1 MVPGRCQV
9 DDAFRAEMAAGYSFD
24 EPVVVLGAPMVGDEV
39 LADVR
44 VALPLSRVNRHGLIA
59 GATGTGKTKTLQLLA
74 GQLSAAGVPV
84 FAVDVK
90 GDLSG
95 VGAPG
100 ESNPK
105 IAERCASMNWT
116 FTPAAYP
123 LELMSLSG
131 SVGAH
136 VRASVSSFGPLLLG
150 KVLDLNETQT
160 SILSLVF
167 RYCDDEDLPLLDL
180 ADLRTTLKFLGSDE
194 GKPIL
199 ADLGGI
205 SSASLGVILRAIV
218 TLEQEGADVFFGEPE
233 FDVEDMLRVAPD
245 GRGVVTLLEVADVMD
260 RPRLYSTFVLW
271 MLAQLYEQLPEVGD
285 LPKPK
290 LAFFFDEAHL
300 LFDDASEALMDQ
312 IERTARLIRSK
323 GVGVY
328 FVTQAPTD
336 VPSSV
341 LSQLG
346 NRVQH
351 ALRAFTPEDAD
362 NLRKAARTF
371 PMTDHY
377 DVERTLTSLGIGEAF
392 VTVLNAKGVPTPLA
406 ATRLVPPDSRM
417 APLTEAEIA
426 AAVAGSPLAARYG
439 NAIDRESA
447 HEIITARLTNAK
459 AAAATAAAQAQLR
472 DQVAP
477 TTADGLET
485 MTPAQQRREI
495 ERRARELEAA
505 RKAAERERKAREREA
520 AAIERERQRTMRAT
534 VNTVGKVVGSR
545 ATQSLIRGVF
555 DTIFGGGKR

>member
-1 MVPGRCQV
+1 M
-9 DDAFRAEMAAGYSFD
+9 DDAFRTEMAAGYTFD
-24 EPVVVLGAPMVGDEV
+24 EPVVVFGSPIQGDEV
-39 LADVR
+39 LSEVR
-44 VALPLSRVNRHGLIA
+44 VQVPLSRVNRHGLIA

-74 GQLSAAGVPV
+74 GQLSAHGVPV

-100 ESNPK
+100 DPANPAVVSRVESMKLTYEPQGHP
-105 IAERCASMNWT
+105 IEI
-116 FTPAAYP
+116 
-123 LELMSLSG
+123 LSLSG
-131 SVGAH
+131 TQGAH

-150 KVLDLNETQT
+150 KVLDLNDTQT

-194 GKPIL
+194 GKPVL
-199 ADLGGI
+199 EELGGI
-205 SSASLGVILRAIV
+205 APASLGVILRAIV
-218 TLEQEGADVFFGEPE
+218 TLEQEGAGDFFGEPE
-233 FDVEDMLRVAPD
+233 FDPD
-245 GRGVVTLLEVADVMD
+245 DLVRTTADGKGIITLLEVADVMD

-271 MLAQLYEQLPEVGD
+271 MLAQLYETLPEVGD

-300 LFDDASEALMDQ
+300 LFADASKPLMEQ

-351 ALRAFTPEDAD
+351 ALRAFTPDDAD
-362 NLRKAARTF
+362 ALRKTARTF
-371 PMTDHY
+371 PVTTHY
-377 DVERTLTSLGIGEAF
+377 DVERTITSLGIGEAL
-392 VTVLNAKGVPTPLA
+392 VTVLSPKGIPTPLA

-417 APLTEAEIA
+417 APLTAEE
-426 AAVAGSPLAARYG
+426 LAANVAASTLAGRY
-439 NAIDRESA
+439 NQSIDPQSA
-447 HEIITARLTNAK
+447 HEIITARLANAK
-459 AAAATAAAQAQLR
+459 AAAATAAAEATMR
-472 DQVAP
+472 DGVSP

-485 MTPAQQRREI
+485 MTPAQQKREI
-495 ERRARELEAA
+495 EKRAKELAA
-505 RKAAERERKAREREA
+505 AQRAAERERKAQVKAAQEA
-520 AAIERERQRTMRAT
+520 EKQRQRMLETSIRTA
-534 VNTVGKVVGSR
+534 GKVATSR
-545 ATQSLIRGVF
+545 AGQSILRGVF
-555 DTIFGGGKR
+555 DVFFGGGKSR

>member
-1 MVPGRCQV
+1 MN
-9 DDAFRAEMAAGYSFD
+9 DAFRTAMAAGYGFD
-24 EPVVVLGAPMVGDEV
+24 EPVVVLGSPIQGDEV
-39 LADVR
+39 LPEVR
-44 VALPLSRVNRHGLIA
+44 VQVPLSRVNRHGLIA
-59 GATGTGKTKTLQLLA
+59 GATGTGKTTTLQLLA
-74 GQLSAAGVPV
+74 GQLSALGVPV

-100 ESNPK
+100 DPTKPAVVARVEAMK
-105 IAERCASMNWT
+105 LT
-116 FTPAAYP
+116 FQAQGHPIEI
-123 LELMSLSG
+123 LSLSG
-131 SVGAH
+131 TQGAH
-136 VRASVSSFGPLLLG
+136 VRASISSFGPLLLG
-150 KVLDLNETQT
+150 KVLDLNDTQT

-167 RYCDDEDLPLLDL
+167 RYCDDQHLPLLDL

-194 GKPIL
+194 GKPAL

-205 SSASLGVILRAIV
+205 SPASLGVILRAIV
-218 TLEQEGADVFFGEPE
+218 TIEQEGAGEFFGEPE
-233 FDVEDMLRVAPD
+233 FDVEDMLRTTPD
-245 GRGVVTLLEVADVMD
+245 GQGVVTLLEVADVMD

-271 MLAQLYEQLPEVGD
+271 MLAQLYETLPEVGD

-300 LFDDASEALMDQ
+300 LFRDASKALMEQ

-351 ALRAFTPEDAD
+351 ALRAFTPDDAD
-362 NLRKAARTF
+362 ALRKTARTF
-371 PMTDHY
+371 PVTEFY
-377 DVERTLTSLGIGEAF
+377 DVERTITSLGIGEAL
-392 VTVLNAKGVPTPLA
+392 VTVLSPKGVPTPLA

-417 APLTEAEIA
+417 GALTPQEIA
-426 AAVAGSPLAARYG
+426 AVVAQSTLAGRYNTAVDP
-439 NAIDRESA
+439 ESA

-459 AAAATAAAQAQLR
+459 AAAASVAAEAAMR
-472 DQVAP
+472 AGVDP

-485 MTPAQQRREI
+485 MTPAQQQREI
-495 ERRARELEAA
+495 NRRAKELAA
-505 RKAAERERKAREREA
+505 AQRAAERERKAQERAAREA
-520 AAIERERQRTMRAT
+520 AKQRERTLETGIRTA
-534 VNTVGKVVGSR
+534 GKVVTSR
-545 ATQSLIRGVF
+545 AGQSLLRGVF
-555 DTIFGGGKR
+555 DVFFGGGKSR